1 MVKRSPELDLSF
13 TKNAM
18 NKTFFRGATSMYF
31 GVEPTMS
38 NDFKP
43 KKQDVILKKNIELL
57 EKLYCEDEESG

>member
-38 NDFKP
+38 NEFKP
-43 KKQDVILKKNIELL
+43 IKQDVTLKKNIE
-57 EKLYCEDEESG
+57 